1 MSTDARV
8 EAIRIHPVKSLTAQD
23 LDAVDVI
30 EGQGL
35 PNDRRFAIT
44 HKASRFDPAEPTWQP
59 KQQFLNLM
67 RHERLAQLDSHFDAD
82 SGTLTLSRG
91 GRPVA
96 KGKVTT
102 PLGRELINQFL
113 SAFVGQEARGAAKLV
128 EVPDVSLADRNAPF
142 ISIISAAT
150 VRDLERVVRKQ
161 LDPKRF
167 RGNLLIDGAEPWAE
181 FDWVGKTVTVGSA
194 QLEIIER
201 IGRCEATNVN
211 PATAERDA
219 NIPKALLDGYGHADC
234 GVMAVVT
241 QPGTIRIGDALALT

>member
-1 MSTDARV
+1 MSIDASV
-8 EAIRIHPVKSLTAQD
+8 KAIRIHPVKSLTAQD

-30 EGQGL
+30 AGRGL

-44 HKASRFDPAEPTWQP
+44 HKASRFDPAEPAWQP

-67 RHERLAQLDSHFDAD
+67 RHERLAQLESHFDAET
-82 SGTLTLSRG
+82 GTLTLSRG

-96 KGKVTT
+96 KGDVTT

-113 SAFVGQEARGAAKLV
+113 SAFVGQEARGAAKLI
-128 EVPDVSLADRNAPF
+128 EVPDVSLADRDAPY
-142 ISIISAAT
+142 ISIINEAS
-150 VRDLERVVRKQ
+150 VRDLERVVRQQ

-167 RGNLLIDGAEPWAE
+167 RGNLLIDGAEPWSE
-181 FDWVGKTVTVGSA
+181 FEWVGKTISVGSA
-194 QLEIIER
+194 QLEIVER

-211 PATAERDA
+211 PDTAERDA

-234 GVMAVVT
+234 GVMAIVT
-241 QPGTIRIGDALALT
+241 QPGTIRVGDALTIP

>member
-8 EAIRIHPVKSLTAQD
+8 EALRIHPVKSLTAQD
-23 LDAVDVI
+23 LETVDVLA
-30 EGQGL
+30 GQGL

-44 HKASRFDPAEPTWQP
+44 HKASRFDPAHPAWQS

-82 SGTLTLSRG
+82 TGTLTLSRG

-96 KGKVTT
+96 KGNVTT

-128 EVPDVSLADRNAPF
+128 EVSEGSLADRNAPF

-150 VRDLERVVRKQ
+150 VRDLERVVRQ
-161 LDPKRF
+161 PLDPKRF
-167 RGNLLIDGAEPWAE
+167 RGNLLIDGADPWVE
-181 FDWVGKTVTVGSA
+181 FEWVGKTITVGSA

-211 PATAERDA
+211 PGTAERDA

-241 QPGTIRIGDALALT
+241 RPGTVRVGDGLTIA